1 MREKNPTLPDIVL
14 DSLVLPA
21 NLLSNEFE
29 ESLSPDEEVEEEHL
43 FRVDSICD
51 NCHSPLRLCVIA
63 SSEAIRQLQVLLTG
77 RLHLLCPVCSRNL
90 CRHHGRS
97 Q

>member
-77 RLHLLCPVCSRNL
+77 SLHLLCPVCSRNL

>member
-1 MREKNPTLPDIVL
+1 MRGENPTLPDIVL

-63 SSEAIRQLQVLLTG
+63 SSEAIRQLQILLTG
-77 RLHLLCPVCSRNL
+77 SLHLLCPVCSRNL